1 MNTADLITAFFNN
14 EMSPDQERQFLVSV
28 ASSDSLR
35 LGMKSHVMLDKILNE
50 QTDFAKAPLN
60 VRTTIMRE
68 AAIVA
73 AAGGALSA
81 SEALANNSE
90 ATSAHTTSTA
100 AVGQNGIRV
109 SRWLSVAMA
118 FVLAI
123 GSFFAGF
130 YTGADSTDSGVE
142 TAVAED
148 AVPSQET
155 EPTMFMPTT
164 ASPALVTDKSQPAKI
179 ESDGG
184 EMPTLVGTPV
194 EPVASSRKSRSS
206 NVTNSQAEGVSLE
219 STTPEGATSQATMSV
234 PPATN
239 PIGLSINKIQVD
251 SARIPEANKKK

>member
-35 LGMKSHVMLDKILNE
+35 LGVKSHVMLDKILNE

-90 ATSAHTTSTA
+90 AVPAQTTSTA
-100 AVGQNGIRV
+100 AVGQTGVRV

-130 YTGADSTDSGVE
+130 YTGADSIESGVE
-142 TAVAED
+142 TAVAGD
-148 AVPSQET
+148 AIPSQET
-155 EPTMFMPTT
+155 EPVIFTPIT
-164 ASPALVTDKSQPAKI
+164 ASPALVTDKNPPAMM
-179 ESDGG
+179 ESKAG
-184 EMPTLVGTPV
+184 PTLVGTSV
-194 EPVASSRKSRSS
+194 EPVASTSKGSS
-206 NVTNSQAEGVSLE
+206 SNGNVTNRQIENVGLE
-219 STTPEGATSQATMSV
+219 SAEPEGATSQAAMSA
-234 PPATN
+234 PPVTN
-239 PIGLSINKIQVD
+239 PIGVQFTKRQVD
-251 SARIPEANKKK
+251 STLDAEANKRK